1 MYTAVLAEKPF
12 ADTNIQDSIL
22 QYNCTFRI
30 HSQHTHKTGRT
41 LTSLVERT
49 CVPRT
54 SFCSLLDLPCTG
66 SPTKSPIGPAP
77 QGGCDDK
84 LDMVLQ
90 EPAER
95 KKPTTE

>member
-1 MYTAVLAEKPF
+1 MYTAVLY
-12 ADTNIQDSIL
+12 TNIQDSIL

-49 CVPRT
+49 
-54 SFCSLLDLPCTG
+54 CSLLDLPCTG